1 MSQVKSKRQFRVVSA
16 TIATAT
22 ASSSTL
28 RLDDMASVVVQL
40 PVLGTSGAVVQVWG
54 NTTDTGTFTQLYG
67 ADGAASTITVPAN
80 GTNVGTSVALP
91 AAANGLAY
99 AKLVATSTNATTAS
113 ASVVL
118 KS

>member
-1 MSQVKSKRQFRVVSA
+1 MSQVKIKRQFRVVTA

-22 ASSSTL
+22 ASSTTL
-28 RLDDMASVVVQL
+28 RLEDMASAVVQL

-67 ADGAASTITVPAN
+67 ADGVASTITVPAN
-80 GTNVGTSVALP
+80 ATNVGTSVALP

-99 AKLVATSTNATTAS
+99 IKLVASATGATAA
-113 ASVVL
+113 ASITM